1 MSKPIVFISHIT
13 PEKEIAIAFKELI
26 EASFLGML
34 EVFVSSDDHSI
45 GMGQRW
51 LDNITKALKICSIE
65 IVLCSPES
73 IKRPWINF
81 EAGAGWI
88 RDIPVIPLCHS
99 GMEPSKL
106 PLPLNLLQAA
116 IASQVSSLN
125 LIFPVLAHAIGS
137 QTPKV
142 DFTDFVAKVTGFEQR
157 YTYWDA
163 CNTAFTKLNVF
174 HADLIPALRS
184 GKRID
189 LDLTETQ
196 IGKFEGFM
204 PVLAQH
210 DILRFQRSGGATINT
225 SGTYYSCS
233 LIPLSKLAATLN
245 DPNFRI

>member
-1 MSKPIVFISHIT
+1 MAKSIVFISHIA
-13 PEKEIAIAFKELI
+13 PEKEIAIAFKEQI
-26 EASFLGML
+26 ETSFLGMI
-34 EVFVSSDDHSI
+34 EVFVSSDEQSI

-51 LDNITKALKICSIE
+51 LDNITKALKTCSIE
-65 IVLCSPES
+65 IVLCSPQS

-99 GMEPSKL
+99 GMDPSKL

-116 IASQVSSLN
+116 IANQVPSLN
-125 LIFPVLAHAIGS
+125 LIFPVLAQAISS

-142 DFTDFVAKVTGFEQR
+142 DFPDFVAKVADFERR

-163 CNTAFTKLNVF
+163 CNTAFSKLNAF
-174 HADLIPALRS
+174 HADLVPALRS

-196 IGKFEGFM
+196 ISKFEDFM
-204 PVLAQH
+204 AVLAQH
-210 DILRFQRSGGATINT
+210 DILRFQRGGGVKMIASGN
-225 SGTYYSCS
+225 YYPCS

-245 DPNFRI
+245 NPNFRI